1 MQYIVKQ
8 SGWIITLLVV
18 LGLIISCN
26 PTKDKWLNRNWHTL
40 TGHYNVYFNGEIK
53 FNDAVQAYEK
63 GVQNNFNKILPV
75 LIRPDEAASKGMS
88 GVMDEVTKK
97 TSVAIQMHYI
107 GRYTDDSYF
116 LMGRAQFYKGDY
128 FAALETFQYINSKY
142 KGGDLNKVST
152 AWIAL
157 CYDALNKQG
166 EAEAVMGL
174 LISEIDPSK
183 MLGKKKVPEKME
195 NKLVKVT
202 KAHRSFI
209 YAVAADIYIKQE
221 KYTLAADRLK
231 IALANTTQKPLKI
244 RYNYILG
251 QLYLL
256 SDSVPQAKVHFT
268 KVLKLLAPYDFEFN
282 ANLNLTRTYDPNNPK
297 EVKQVKR
304 NLKRMLRDDK
314 NDGLY
319 DQVYFELA
327 KVEYRDKKIPEAIK
341 NFKLSIAKSTSNL
354 AQKAES
360 YLALGNIYLDMPDY
374 RLGQAYYDSAAQV
387 IPKDHKNY
395 QRVQDK
401 KIVLSELIENILTI
415 ETQDSLQR
423 LSKLSSTELEK
434 RVDGWI
440 LAEKQKQERE
450 AKAAAEQKELAKQAE
465 LNKPIGGPPPGLP
478 GLPGEQGQWY
488 FYNPTVMG
496 AGQNE
501 FFSQRKWGR
510 RENEDF
516 WRIAGKEKVKSNNAQ
531 QGQDDGA
538 GNKKDTSAGA
548 PKGGVLVEGDSP
560 DDGAGKGVEKP
571 KINTDKA
578 AWIKDIPFSSSEK
591 KESDEKIKEAY
602 YNLGMIYEEK
612 LKDPKEAVKSYTSLL
627 SRFPANEYEPEVL
640 YYLFRLYTALK
651 ENPNAEKV
659 KEELIRKYPDSKYA
673 LILQNK
679 PIQTEESTTKKEIV
693 KAYEALYQEY
703 LNGNYTGVKQG
714 KLEADKKYSGNAM
727 QGKFD
732 LLYALAVGKTETQAV
747 FKTELED
754 IVKAYPGTDVAQR
767 AQAILDAM
775 KKQGATASIVKDTVV
790 KFEDEYKLM
799 PNAAHYYLFATKVE
813 KLDLNDVLQKL
824 TNYNEE
830 FNQFDNLRANTMMSA
845 EGHQLIFV
853 REFATLAKAAD
864 YLNGLNLTQ
873 FYKKNLPEGIAF
885 THFAIE
891 KEQFKKLLK
900 DKKVDQYGAYFTEQ
914 LPQILKQQKQ

>member
-1 MQYIVKQ
+1 MQYKIKQ
-8 SGWIITLLVV
+8 SSWVVAALVMVGMV
-18 LGLIISCN
+18 LSCN

-53 FNDAVQAYEK
+53 FNEAVQGFEK
-63 GVQNNFNKILPV
+63 GVQNDFNKILPV
-75 LIRPDEAASKGMS
+75 FIKPDEAASKGMS
-88 GVMDEVTKK
+88 GVMDEVIKK
-97 TSVAIQMHYI
+97 ASTSIQMHYI

-116 LMGRAQFYKGDY
+116 LMGRAQYYKGDY

-142 KGGDLNKVST
+142 KGGDLNKIST
-152 AWIAL
+152 AWIAR

-195 NKLVKVT
+195 NKLVKIT
-202 KAHRSFI
+202 KEHRSFI
-209 YAVAADIYIKQE
+209 YATAADIYIKQE
-221 KYTLAADRLK
+221 KYSLAADRLK
-231 IALANTTQKPLKI
+231 VALANAKEKPVKI

-256 SDSVPQAKVHFT
+256 SDSIPQAKASFS
-268 KVLKLLAPYDFEFN
+268 KVVKLLAPYDFEFN

-297 EVKQVKR
+297 EVKQVRR
-304 NLKRMLRDDK
+304 NLRRMTRDDK
-314 NDGLY
+314 NEGLF

-327 KVEYRDKKIPEAIK
+327 RVEHRDKKIPEAIK
-341 NFKLSIAKSTSNL
+341 YYKLSIAKSTKNP

-423 LSKLSSTELEK
+423 LSKLSKTELEK

-440 LAEKQKQERE
+440 LAEKLRQEQE
-450 AKAAAEQKELAKQAE
+450 AKAAEQQKELAKQAE
-465 LNKPIGGPPPGLP
+465 LNKPVGGTSPGLP
-478 GLPGEQGQWY
+478 SLPGEQQGQWY
-488 FYNPTVMG
+488 FYNASVMNT
-496 AGQNE
+496 GQNE

-516 WRIAGKEKVKSNNAQ
+516 WRIAAKEKTKANA
-531 QGQDDGA
+531 DDGT
-538 GNKKDTSAGA
+538 GGTGSKKDSASV
-548 PKGGVLVEGDSP
+548 PKPGIADEQGNGENA
-560 DDGAGKGVEKP
+560 DGETGVEKP
-571 KINTDKA
+571 KVNDDKS
-578 AWIKDIPFSSSEK
+578 AWVKDVPYSSEEK
-591 KESDEKIKEAY
+591 KASNEKIKDAY
-602 YNLGMIYEEK
+602 YNLGMIYDEK
-612 LKDPKEAVKSYTSLL
+612 LKDFKEATKSYTTLL
-627 SRFPANEYEPEVL
+627 SRFPSNEYEAEVL
-640 YYLFRLYTALK
+640 YYLFRLYTNLK
-651 ENPNAEKV
+651 ETANAEKV
-659 KEELIRKYPDSKYA
+659 REELIRKYPDSKYA
-673 LILQNK
+673 LIIQNK

-693 KAYEALYQEY
+693 KTYEALYQEY
-703 LNGNYTGVKQG
+703 LNGNYAAVKQG
-714 KLEADKKYSGNAM
+714 KHEADKKYSGNAM

-732 LLYALAVGKTETQAV
+732 LLYALAVGKTEPAET

-754 IVKAYPGTDVAQR
+754 IVKAYPKTDVAQR
-767 AQAILDAM
+767 AQDILDAM
-775 KKQGATASIVKDTVV
+775 KKQGAAPVVQDTAVR
-790 KFEDEYKLM
+790 FEDEYKLM
-799 PNAAHYYLFATKVE
+799 PEAAQYYLFATKAE

-853 REFATLAKAAD
+853 REFSNLAKAAE
-864 YLNGLNLTQ
+864 YINGLNLTQ
-873 FYKKNLPEGIAF
+873 FYKKNLPENVTF

-900 DKKVDQYGAYFTEQ
+900 DKKVDQYGVYFNEQ
-914 LPQILKQQKQ
+914 LPKLLKQKKQ

>member
-1 MQYIVKQ
+1 MQYKVKQ
-8 SGWIITLLVV
+8 SGWVIAMLVV
-18 LGLIISCN
+18 LGLVISCN

-53 FNDAVQAYEK
+53 FNDAVNAYEK
-63 GVQNNFNKILPV
+63 GAQNDFNKILPV
-75 LIRPDEAASKGMS
+75 FIRPDEAASKSLG
-88 GVMDEVTKK
+88 GVMDEVIKK
-97 TSVAIQMHYI
+97 TSTSIQMHYI

-142 KGGDLNKVST
+142 KGGDLNKIST

-157 CYDALNKQG
+157 CYDALKKQG

-174 LISEIDPSK
+174 LISEIDPAK

-195 NKLVKVT
+195 NKAVKIT

-209 YAVAADIYIKQE
+209 YATAADIYIKQE

-231 IALANTTQKPLKI
+231 IALASATQKPLKI

-256 SDSVPQAKVHFT
+256 SDSIPQAKVHFNR
-268 KVLKLLAPYDFEFN
+268 VVKLLAPYDFEFN

-314 NDGLY
+314 NEGLY

-341 NFKLSIAKSTSNL
+341 NYKLSIAKSTRNM

-374 RLGQAYYDSAAQV
+374 KLGQAYYDSAAQV

-401 KIVLSELIENILTI
+401 KIVLSELIENILTV

-423 LSKLSSTELEK
+423 LSKLSNTELEK

-440 LAEKQKQERE
+440 LAEKQRQERE
-450 AKAAAEQKELAKQAE
+450 AKAAELQKELAKQAE
-465 LNKPIGGPPPGLP
+465 LNKPIGGPAGLP

-488 FYNPTVMG
+488 FYNATVMN

-516 WRIAGKEKVKSNNAQ
+516 WRIAAKEKTRNTQ
-531 QGQDDGA
+531 QTQEDG
-538 GNKKDTSAGA
+538 GVNNKKDTASGGAKSGA
-548 PKGGVLVEGDSP
+548 PV
-560 DDGAGKGVEKP
+560 DGANPDNNGADKGTEKP

-578 AWIKDIPFSSSEK
+578 AWVKDIPYTSEEK
-591 KESDEKIKEAY
+591 KASDEKIKDAY
-602 YNLGMIYEEK
+602 YNLGLIYDEK
-612 LKDPKEAVKSYTSLL
+612 LKDNKEAIKSYTTLL

-640 YYLFRLYTALK
+640 YYLFRLYTAQK
-651 ENPNAEKV
+651 ETANAEKV
-659 KEELIRKYPDSKYA
+659 RDELVKKYPDSKYA

-679 PIQTEESTTKKEIV
+679 PIQTEESSTKKEIV
-693 KAYEALYQEY
+693 RTYEVLYQEY
-703 LNGNYTGVKQG
+703 LNGNYDAVKKG
-714 KLEADKKYSGNAM
+714 KQEADKKYSGNAM

-732 LLYALAVGKTETQAV
+732 LLYALAVGKTDSLTL
-747 FKTELED
+747 FRTELED
-754 IVKAYPGTDVAQR
+754 IVKAYPNTDVAQR

-775 KKQGATASIVKDTVV
+775 KKQGTTLAAKDTVL

-799 PNAAHYYLFATKVE
+799 PQAAHYYLFATKAE

-824 TNYNEE
+824 SNYNDEY
-830 FNQFDNLRANTMMSA
+830 NQFDNLRANTMMSA

-853 REFATLAKAAD
+853 REFPNLAKAAD
-864 YLNGLNLTQ
+864 YINGLNLTQ
-873 FYKKNLPEGIAF
+873 FYKKNLPEGVTF

-900 DKKVDQYGAYFTEQ
+900 DKKVDQYGAYFSEQ